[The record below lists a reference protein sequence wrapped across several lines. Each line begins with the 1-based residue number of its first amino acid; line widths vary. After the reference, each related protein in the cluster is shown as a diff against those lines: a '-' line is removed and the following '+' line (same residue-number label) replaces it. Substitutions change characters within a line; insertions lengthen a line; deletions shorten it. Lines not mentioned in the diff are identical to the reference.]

1 MAGCFILVGW
11 RIGKGFGFSDLEY
24 AMLASVGAIEPNV
37 PVVTV
42 VHDSQVV
49 DLPESLFDV
58 HDVAVDFIVTP
69 TRTIQCTGAKPRPA
83 GIIWSLLSSDRLDRI
98 RILKRIRYREW
109 KASKDVCLGGEAENP
124 AELTDEVPP
133 EDDDDDR
140 RGPRRRPN
148 MRRRPMKPRLDGD
161 ADQDGED
168 YRRGGG
174 RPRGGMR
181 GRGGRRRPPARDDRG
196 SENEHEHEGDS
207 EEDRRPVRGGGRR
220 FVARRRRFTRRR
232 YDEGRGGA
240 MDEDEGRDRYEDDG
254 GRRRPR
260 GRRSESDGGGANVNG
275 EPRRGRGRVYRPGG
289 RRPYY
294 GDCDGSVYVGSLPR
308 TLRVS
313 EFKAEV
319 RDRNVQPLRV
329 IWRGSS
335 GYAFLG
341 FRTMEDAEQALEA
354 LDGLHIA
361 DHDLRLEMAKS
372 SGGGGG
378 GGSGRDRR
386 RRRETPRSGGAGD
399 DHAASEDEE

>member
-1 MAGCFILVGW
+1 LLLGW

-24 AMLASVGAIEPNV
+24 AMLASVGAINPEV

-42 VHDSQVV
+42 VHDSQVL
-49 DLPESLFDV
+49 DLPETLFDV

-69 TRTIQCTGAKPRPA
+69 TRVIQCSGAKPRPA
-83 GIIWSLLSSDRLDRI
+83 GIIWSLLSAERLDRI
-98 RILKRIRYREW
+98 RILKRLRYREW
-109 KASKDVCLGGEAENP
+109 KAGKDVRVSGEAENP
-124 AELTDEVPP
+124 SELVDEIPP
-133 EDDDDDR
+133 DDEDDDR
-140 RGPRRRPN
+140 RGPRRRTN
-148 MRRRPMKPRLDGD
+148 LRRRPVKPRVDGD
-161 ADQDGED
+161 VDHDGED
-168 YRRGGG
+168 YRRVGG
-174 RPRGGMR
+174 RGRGGMR
-181 GRGGRRRPPARDDRG
+181 GRGGRRRPPPRDDRG
-196 SENEHEHEGDS
+196 SENEHEDS
-207 EEDRRPVRGGGRR
+207 EEDRRPVRGGRR

-240 MDEDEGRDRYEDDG
+240 VDEDEGRDRYEDDG

-260 GRRSESDGGGANVNG
+260 GRRSESDGGGGPTVNG
-275 EPRRGRGRVYRPGG
+275 EPRRGRGGRVYRPGG

-354 LDGLHIA
+354 LDGLHIN

-372 SGGGGG
+372 SGGGG
-378 GGSGRDRR
+378 RDRR
-386 RRRETPRSGGAGD
+386 RRREPWSGGGGGD